1 MLACTRDNVGR
12 RRRRRLRRRGR
23 RGCVAVDD
31 GLYHARVP
39 SCEAGRLCRRGGLRR
54 RLSHVWGSGRRGV
67 CRDNWQRARRY
78 CGRRRRRQQ
87 QRPQLQRGVQPSQRG
102 RHAREYEPL
111 DFVQLSRVWRDTIGC
126 RHEFGQPLHRG
137 ICQPLWVG
145 ACDARAVFLARGLR
159 AVLKRKLAAQ
169 HRRIA
174 GLCTGRRG
182 RLLFRHGRSHWRRR
196 GRRRLLWWGRRCK
209 QLCDPDPSRTGRRRQ
224 LVGYA
229 RG

>member
-31 GLYHARVP
+31 GLYHTRVP
-39 SCEAGRLCRRGGLRR
+39 SCEACRLCRRGGQGR
-54 RLSHVWGSGRRGV
+54 RLFHMCRSGRRGV
-67 CRDNWQRARRY
+67 CGDNWRRARRY
-78 CGRRRRRQQ
+78 RGRRRRRQQ
-87 QRPQLQRGVQPSQRG
+87 QRPYLQRGVQPSQRG

-111 DFVQLSRVWRDTIGC
+111 DFVQLSRLWRDTIGS
-126 RHEFGQPLHRG
+126 RLELGQPLHRG

-145 ACDARAVFLARGLR
+145 ACDARAIFLARRLR
-159 AVLKRKLAAQ
+159 AVLKPKLAAQ

-182 RLLFRHGRSHWRRR
+182 WLLFRPGRPHWRRR
-196 GRRRLLWWGRRCK
+196 RRRRLLWWGRRRK
-209 QLCDPDPSRTGRRRQ
+209 QSHEPDHSRTGRRRQ